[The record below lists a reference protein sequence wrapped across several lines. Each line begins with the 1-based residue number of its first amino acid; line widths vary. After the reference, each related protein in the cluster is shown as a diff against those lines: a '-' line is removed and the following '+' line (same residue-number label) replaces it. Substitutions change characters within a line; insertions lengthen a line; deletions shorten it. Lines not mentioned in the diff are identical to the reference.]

1 MIMWSSVQEGGR
13 MSCAA
18 VLMKLL
24 FLLISVLVREVGII
38 IAESLFKIQGD
49 WRKVGALEIGRG
61 DRPSVSPAPPK
72 QHPR

>member
-1 MIMWSSVQEGGR
+1 MWWSVQEGWR

-18 VLMKLL
+18 VQMKLL

-49 WRKVGALEIGRG
+49 WKKVGALEM
-61 DRPSVSPAPPK
+61 
-72 QHPR
+72 